1 MKKMLALVLTAAMT
15 CGLISGCSGGGST
28 GGGSTGGGSTAGG
41 AAQQTTAAP
50 AGGGS
55 SGETQAAAQETAA
68 VDASMYE
75 VTEPITIQWW
85 HSLEAQYSDVVDQ
98 VVNDFN
104 SSQDLITVEPVYVG
118 SYGQVNEALVAAH
131 AAGTGLPAVT
141 VANTP
146 YVAEYGAGGLTEVLD
161 PYIQATGFDIDDFGK
176 GLVDASSYNGQQVSL
191 PFLISTQVVFYN
203 KTMADELKV
212 TIPEKWDDMDSF
224 LEAVSVVNNGTTERY
239 GTIIP
244 GWDQWY
250 FETFYL
256 NNGVNLINDDQ
267 ISTDLDNEAA
277 VGIVN
282 KFKEWCDKGYIYWA
296 NGTDASS
303 IMRQNF
309 IDKKAFS
316 VMHTSSMYKLYTD
329 KCDFEVGMAW
339 LPGGE
344 TKNQEIGGC
353 VLLIPSKN
361 DQATKNAAWQFLAYL
376 CSKDVN
382 MTWVKGTGYMPTRN
396 SVLHTEEG
404 VKFLEEKPAFQCIF
418 DNLDLIN
425 PRIQHP
431 GWNQLATIWK
441 NYMAEIMI
449 EDVDIPSK
457 IEDMVE
463 EINEVLE
470 DS

>member
-1 MKKMLALVLTAAMT
+1 MKKMLAVTLAAAMT
-15 CGLISGCSGGGST
+15 AGLLAGCSGGGST
-28 GGGSTGGGSTAGG
+28 GGG
-41 AAQQTTAAP
+41 AAKAPETT
-50 AGGGS
+50 
-55 SGETQAAAQETAA
+55 AAQETTAA
-68 VDASMYE
+68 AAGGEKTDETKAEAAAPAADASKYE

-85 HSLEAQYSDVVDQ
+85 HALEDQYSQTVQDVVDG
-98 VVNDFN
+98 FN

-118 SYGQVNEALVAAH
+118 NYAAVNEALVAAH
-131 AAGTGLPAVT
+131 AAGTGLPAIT

-146 YVAEYGAGGLTEVLD
+146 YVAEYGAGGLTEDLT
-161 PYIQATGFDIDDFGK
+161 PYIEATGFEIDDFGK
-176 GLVDASSYNGQQVSL
+176 GLVDATSYEDKQVAL
-191 PFLISTQVVFYN
+191 PFLISTQVMYYN
-203 KTMADELKV
+203 KDIADELGV
-212 TIPEKWDDMDSF
+212 TIPEKFDDMDQF

-256 NNGVNLINDDQ
+256 NKDVKIINDDR
-267 ISTDLDNEAA
+267 ISTDLDSEAA
-277 VGIVN
+277 TGLVN

-296 NGTDASS
+296 NGEDASS

-316 VMHTSSMYKLYTD
+316 VCHTSSLYNTYVD
-329 KCDFEVGMAW
+329 KCDFEVGMSW
-339 LPGGE
+339 LPAGD

-361 DQATKNAAWQFLAYL
+361 DQATKNAAWQFLSYL
-376 CSKDVN
+376 CSKEVN
-382 MTWVKGTGYMPTRN
+382 MKWAKETGYIPTRN
-396 SVLHTEEG
+396 SVLHTDEG

-431 GWNQLATIWK
+431 GWSQLATIWK
-441 NYMAEIMI
+441 NYMAEMMI

-457 IEDMVE
+457 IEDMTE

>member
-1 MKKMLALVLTAAMT
+1 MKKVLAVALTAAMG
-15 CGLISGCSGGGST
+15 CSLLSGCSGGGST
-28 GGGSTGGGSTAGG
+28 GGGSTGATQ
-41 AAQQTTAAP
+41 AATTAAEK
-50 AGGGS
+50 AT
-55 SGETQAAAQETAA
+55 EAAAEQTPAA
-68 VDASMYE
+68 EVDASKYE

-85 HSLEAQYSDVVDQ
+85 HALEDQYSQTVTDIVDG
-98 VVNDFN
+98 FN
-104 SSQDLITVEPVYVG
+104 NSQDLITVEPVYVG
-118 SYGQVNEALVAAH
+118 TYSQVNEALVAAH
-131 AAGTGLPAVT
+131 AAGTGLPAIT

-146 YVAEYGAGGLTEVLD
+146 YVAEYGKGGLTEDLT

-176 GLVDASSYNGQQVSL
+176 GMIDATSYEGQQVAL
-191 PFLISTQVVFYN
+191 PFLISTQVIYYN
-203 KTMADELKV
+203 KDIADELGIEV
-212 TIPEKWDDMDSF
+212 PENFADMDAF
-224 LEAVSVVNNGTTERY
+224 LEAASVINGGQTERY

-256 NNGVNLINDDQ
+256 NEGVNLINDDQ
-267 ISTDLDNEAA
+267 VSTDLDSEAA
-277 VGIVN
+277 VNLVN

-316 VMHTSSMYKLYTD
+316 VVHTSSLYNTYVD

-339 LPGGE
+339 LPGGA
-344 TKNQEIGGC
+344 TKDQEIGGC

-361 DQATKNAAWQFLAYL
+361 DQATKNAAWQFLSYL

-382 MTWVKGTGYMPTRN
+382 MKWARETGYIPTRN
-396 SVLHTEEG
+396 SVLQTEEG

-431 GWNQLATIWK
+431 GWSQLATIWK

-457 IEDMVE
+457 IDDMVE

>member
-1 MKKMLALVLTAAMT
+1 MKKVLAIMLTTAMG
-15 CGLISGCSGGGST
+15 CSLLSGCSGGGST
-28 GGGSTGGGSTAGG
+28 GG
-41 AAQQTTAAP
+41 AAVQQT
-50 AGGGS
+50 
-55 SGETQAAAQETAA
+55 TQAAATQAA
-68 VDASMYE
+68 GESSSGGDTGAAPAADASMYE

-85 HSLEAQYSDVVDQ
+85 HALEDQYSKTVEDVV
-98 VVNDFN
+98 NGFN
-104 SSQDLITVEPVYVG
+104 SSQDLITVEAVYMG
-118 SYGQVNEALVAAH
+118 SYSQVNEALVAAH

-146 YVAEYGAGGLTEVLD
+146 YVAEYGAGGLTEDLT
-161 PYIQATGFDIDDFGK
+161 PYIQATAFDIEDFGK
-176 GLVDASSYNGQQVSL
+176 GLIDASSYEGKQVAL
-191 PFLISTQVVFYN
+191 PFLISTQVMYYN
-203 KTMADELKV
+203 KDLADELGV
-212 TIPEKWDDMDSF
+212 TIPEKWDDMDAF
-224 LEAVSVVNNGTTERY
+224 LEKVSVVNNGTVERY
-239 GTIIP
+239 GTVVP

-256 NNGVNLINDDQ
+256 NKGVNIINDDGV
-267 ISTDLDNEAA
+267 STDLDSEEA
-277 VGIVN
+277 VN
-282 KFKEWCDKGYIYWA
+282 MVYKFKDWCDKGYMYWA

-316 VMHTSSMYKLYTD
+316 VMHTSSLYNNYVD

-339 LPGGE
+339 LPGDD
-344 TKNQEIGGC
+344 TKDQEIGGC

-361 DQATKNAAWQFLAYL
+361 DQATKNAAWQFLSYL

-382 MTWVKGTGYMPTRN
+382 MTWAKETGYIPTRN
-396 SVLHTEEG
+396 SVLQTEEG

-470 DS
+470 DA